1 MELLTQLE
9 DKINVTLENYEL
21 LNLEI
26 EELKEQIS
34 ALTAE
39 NTKLTDQQLQW
50 ENKVKSLLN
59 VFSAEDN
66 AIIDIVQNTEDESVT
81 NDMTSS
87 DDEYSDEE
95 MAS

>member
-59 VFSAEDN
+59 VFAAEDN
-66 AIIDIVQNTEDESVT
+66 AIIDIAQNTEDESVT
-81 NDMTSS
+81 NDMTNS